1 MTIFYQEHGV
11 TSNDLAGAIEKAIL
25 KNLKLHFLSFDKAPQ
40 IRLEDKGSK
49 MQISLFNHG
58 FISKPLILSKDW
70 ALLYAK
76 RFKSNEPGSDVLL
89 RKIYVLW
96 EDLRVKESGT
106 V

>member
-1 MTIFYQEHGV
+1 MTIFYQKHGV
-11 TSNDLAGAIEKAIL
+11 TSDDLVGAIEKAIL
-25 KNLKLHFLSFDKAPQ
+25 NNLKSHFFSFSEAPQ
-40 IRLEDKGSK
+40 IRLEDRGNKIH
-49 MQISLFNHG
+49 ISLFNGG
-58 FISKPLILSKDW
+58 FISRPLMLSKDW

-76 RFKSNEPGSDVLL
+76 RFADNEPVSDVLL